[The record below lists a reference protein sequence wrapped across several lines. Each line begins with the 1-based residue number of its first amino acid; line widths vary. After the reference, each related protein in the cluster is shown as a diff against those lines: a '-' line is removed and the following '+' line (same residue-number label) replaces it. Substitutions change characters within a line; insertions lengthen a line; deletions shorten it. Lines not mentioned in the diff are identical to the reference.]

1 MRQRRGYQLHVGTAS
16 ILLVFLTLCLSSFA
30 VLTLVN
36 ANADKRL
43 SDKLAARTK
52 AYYEAV
58 SEAERFIGEQSASGG
73 SASKDFYFDENQ
85 YLRVSVEHAGGTV
98 QITEYRVF
106 TDEREMIFD
115 ENPFKVTR

>member
-16 ILLVFLTLCLSSFA
+16 ILLVFLTLCLASFA

-58 SEAERFIGEQSASGG
+58 SEAERFIGEQSASGTGG
-73 SASKDFYFDENQ
+73 SRDFYFDENQ
-85 YLRVSVEHAGGTV
+85 YLRVTLEPKGDAV
-98 QITEYRVF
+98 QITEYRVY
-106 TDEREMIFD
+106 TNESAMDFD
-115 ENPFKVTR
+115 DNPFRVTR